1 MSETFT
7 FTGAQVQQLVS
18 GCDLLQRRLR
28 AQLLR
33 VPGVSEEADE
43 KRAAIRALQA
53 EVDAII
59 EKLVALPGKRS

>member
-1 MSETFT
+1 
-7 FTGAQVQQLVS
+7 
-18 GCDLLQRRLR
+18 
-28 AQLLR
+28 
-33 VPGVSEEADE
+33 VSEEADE